1 MSTNFE
7 YLENNFF
14 QQRQEIQAPRPKH
27 INVVEEDRF
36 SLRPI
41 GPGMQPL
48 EPEGI
53 QTGTLPRSTTPSFP
67 VSPVA
72 SAGMFYSWI
81 IGI

>member
-1 MSTNFE
+1 M
-7 YLENNFF
+7 
-14 QQRQEIQAPRPKH
+14 
-27 INVVEEDRF
+27 EEDRF

-67 VSPVA
+67 VSPV
-72 SAGMFYSWI
+72 STAGTFDCKQKTI
-81 IGI
+81 KNLNKV